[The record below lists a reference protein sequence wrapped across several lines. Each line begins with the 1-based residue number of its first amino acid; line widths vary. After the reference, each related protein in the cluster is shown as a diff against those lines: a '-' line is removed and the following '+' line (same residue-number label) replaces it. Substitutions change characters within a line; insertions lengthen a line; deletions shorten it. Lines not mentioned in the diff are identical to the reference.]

1 MPPAIRTIEGDPA
14 KPAFVFAPG
23 LGMDSAFWAAPSE
36 ARVLGGL
43 YPLGRLYG
51 EPRLRTLY
59 HDVADL
65 GHRVA
70 TWGPRRPVG
79 PVAEVVAELREVV
92 ENTPGAR
99 EAGVVLVGHSRGG
112 LAARMALPGLLDR
125 GFRVMALVTIASP
138 HRGSSMARWASMLAP
153 FAAFVDQFVPAGE
166 KKALSSAVKRALG
179 FLSSPGVRE
188 LLPGSELLGSL
199 GEGKPGAL
207 YCLSAGGTDPTLW
220 RGKYFSI
227 PGTFEKILP
236 PGALPAEMTEGRG
249 DCLVTD
255 QSAALPFADE
265 HLTLHKNHI
274 RIILDSDARGEVL
287 KKVMRLVQGGGRR

>member
-1 MPPAIRTIEGDPA
+1 MPFVIRSIEGDPA

-23 LGMDSAFWAAPSE
+23 LGMDSSFWAAPSE

-43 YPLGRLYG
+43 YPLGRIYG
-51 EPRLRTLY
+51 DLRLRTLY
-59 HDVADL
+59 HDLADL
-65 GHRVA
+65 RHTVV

-79 PVAEVVAELREVV
+79 PIAEVVVELHEVV
-92 ENTPGAR
+92 GQTPGAR

-112 LAARMALPGLLDR
+112 LAARMALMGLLDK
-125 GFRVMALVTIASP
+125 GFPVRALVTIASP

-153 FAAFVDQFVPAGE
+153 FASFVDQLIPAGE
-166 KKALSSAVKRALG
+166 RKALSSAIKRALG

-199 GEGKPGAL
+199 DENKPGGL
-207 YCLSAGGTDPTLW
+207 YCLSCGGTDPTLW
-220 RGKYFSI
+220 KGRYFSI
-227 PGTFEKILP
+227 PGTFERVLP
-236 PGALPAEMTEGRG
+236 PGTLPAEMTEGRG

-265 HLTLHKNHI
+265 HLTFHKNHI
-274 RIILDSDARGEVL
+274 RIILDQDAREEVL
-287 KKVMRLVQGGGRR
+287 KRVSRMV

>member
-1 MPPAIRTIEGDPA
+1 MPVVIRSIEGDPA

-23 LGMDSAFWAAPSE
+23 LGMDSSFWAAPSE

-43 YPLGRLYG
+43 YPLGRIYG
-51 EPRLRTLY
+51 NPRLRTLY
-59 HDVADL
+59 HDLVDL
-65 GHRVA
+65 GHTVV

-79 PVAEVVAELREVV
+79 PIAEVVAELHEVV
-92 ENTPGAR
+92 GQTPGAR

-112 LAARMALPGLLDR
+112 LAVRMALMGLLDK
-125 GFRVMALVTIASP
+125 GFPVRALVTIASP

-153 FAAFVDQFVPAGE
+153 FASFVDQLIPAGE
-166 KKALSSAVKRALG
+166 RKALSSAIKRALG
-179 FLSSPGVRE
+179 FLSSPGVTE

-199 GEGKPGAL
+199 DENKPGGL

-220 RGKYFSI
+220 KGRYFSI
-227 PGTFEKILP
+227 PGTFERVLP
-236 PGALPAEMTEGRG
+236 PGTLPAEMTEGKG

-265 HLTLHKNHI
+265 HLTFHKNHI
-274 RIILDSDARGEVL
+274 RIILDQDAREEVL
-287 KKVMRLVQGGGRR
+287 KRVSKVV